1 MMLAV
6 YHADLEAVQAHLA
19 AGYRLTTRNV
29 SHTPISRDTM
39 SLYAHRAQ
47 HVVRLF

>member
-19 AGYRLTTRNV
+19 AGYRLQTRNV
-29 SHTPISRDTM
+29 SHTPILRGTI
-39 SLYAHRAQ
+39 SLYVHRAQ
-47 HVVRLF
+47 HVVCLI